1 MYLFSVIVPVYNVEK
16 YIEQC
21 VLSIV
26 NQKFQEFELILIND
40 GTEDSSIKI
49 AERLLENNDKAIILH
64 QKNQGQSVARNLG
77 LKQARGK
84 YIIFV
89 DSDDFIINN
98 SVFSLL
104 AKYIEKNNFPDLI
117 LHEETRF
124 FGNGKIHYEN
134 NIKKTGLIRTGN
146 FKGDLRKLIFNELFV
161 ASPWDKVIKRDILL
175 DNNINFP
182 IGLKSE
188 DMIWTSDLIPFIKTY
203 DCLDFSFY
211 MYRKNIANSITK
223 SVDEKHLKD
232 VISML
237 KIVLKKNIPSENKIY
252 EAFWAEHYTFL
263 LMNADSIK
271 GNKRCFWMFMEKN
284 QFLLRKG
291 YTKNVDRVYNSY
303 KLFGL
308 RITSKLLIF
317 FRKLNNFNRKYQ
329 IVNE

>member
-26 NQKFQEFELILIND
+26 NQTFQEFELILIND

-49 AERLLENNDKAIILH
+49 AERLLENNDKSIILH
-64 QKNQGQSVARNLG
+64 QKNKGQSAARNLG
-77 LKQARGK
+77 LIRAKGK

-98 SVFSLL
+98 GVFSLL
-104 AKYIEKNNFPDLI
+104 AKYIENNNFPDLI

-124 FGNGKIHYEN
+124 FGNGKKHYEN
-134 NIKKTGLIRTGN
+134 NTKKINSSRTGN
-146 FKGDLRKLIFNELFV
+146 FKDDLRELIFNELFV
-161 ASPWDKVIKRDILL
+161 ASPWDKVIKKDVLL

-182 IGLKSE
+182 ICLKSE

-203 DCLDFSFY
+203 NCLDFSFY
-211 MYRKNIANSITK
+211 MYRKNISNSITK
-223 SVDEKHLKD
+223 SVDEQHLKD

-237 KIVLKKNIPSENKIY
+237 KTVLKNNIPSENKIY

-271 GNKRCFWMFMEKN
+271 ESKRCFWIFMEENK
-284 QFLLRKG
+284 FILRKG
-291 YTKNVDRVYNSY
+291 YTKNVDKVYKSY

-308 RITSKLLIF
+308 RITSKLLII

-329 IVNE
+329 FVNE